1 MKQRIAWLTV
11 LIAGTAGAQFAHGA
25 EANEQWFKGN
35 LHTHSFWSDGND
47 FPEMIVAWY
56 KERGYQFLALTDH
69 NILSRGEK
77 WIDAE
82 KHADGAVQTALPK
95 YRAKFG
101 SAWIEEKREGD
112 KKLVRLKTL
121 AEFRGRFEETG
132 RFLLIEAEEIT
143 DRYKQFPVHL
153 NASNL
158 RALIQP
164 QGGKSVFDVMQRN
177 VNAVIAQ
184 RESTGQPIL
193 IHINHP
199 NFGWGIVA
207 EDIARLR
214 GERFFEVYN
223 GHPSVRNYGDAAH
236 PSAKRMWDIALTLRL
251 VRPDGEIL
259 FGLATDDS
267 HQYHRYG
274 VGRVNPGRGWVMVRA
289 ASLEPNAIIAAIEKG
304 RFYSSSGVELERI
317 AATHAGLS
325 FKIDAEPGVLYTTQF
340 IGTEFGY
347 DPESKRADVE
357 EQEAVTGED
366 QDQDNEQY
374 GRASD
379 GVLRSPQVAVDG
391 RARKA
396 LMQCD
401 RRQDCEDKEA
411 EHPDLPAEALHHE
424 LPPLRDGPSHV

>member
-1 MKQRIAWLTV
+1 MQHTLTWLCFAAS
-11 LIAGTAGAQFAHGA
+11 LFGGLHRATAD
-25 EANEQWFKGN
+25 ESTLKWFKGN

-82 KHADGAVQTALPK
+82 KHAGGAVQTALPK

-101 SAWIEEKREGD
+101 SAWIEEKQEGD

-121 AEFRGRFEETG
+121 AEFRGRFEEPG
-132 RFLLIEAEEIT
+132 KFLLIEAEEIT

-158 RALIQP
+158 RALIRP

-223 GHPSVRNYGDAAH
+223 GHPGVRNYGDATH
-236 PSAKRMWDIALTLRL
+236 PSMERMWDIVLTLRL

-289 ASLEPNAIIAAIEKG
+289 ASLEPNVIIAAIEKG
-304 RFYSSSGVELERI
+304 RFYSSSGVELDSI
-317 AATHAGLS
+317 NATHAGLS
-325 FKIDAEPGVLYTTQF
+325 FKIKAEPGVQYTTQF

-347 DPESKRADVE
+347 DPTSKPADVE
-357 EQEAVTGED
+357 EPKAGSPPPYVTRRYSKDIGKVLSETTSTSPS
-366 QDQDNEQY
+366 Y
-374 GRASD
+374 RFTGREIYVRAT
-379 GVLRSPQVAVDG
+379 VRSSKLHPNPY
-391 RARKA
+391 
-396 LMQCD
+396 
-401 RRQDCEDKEA
+401 A
-411 EHPDLPAEALHHE
+411 EGDTEMAWIQPVI
-424 LPPLRDGPSHV
+424 PPGN